1 MNAETAK
8 ENTNMTT
15 LFATTLDDN
24 GTAIDLEGES
34 LEELASELKSHK
46 CHEGQS
52 VPVYDEAGF
61 VRGWIHANGDW
72 RAV

>member
-15 LFATTLDDN
+15 LFATTRDDN

-46 CHEGQS
+46 CEGQS
-52 VPVYDEAGF
+52 VRVYDEAGF
-61 VRGWIHANGDW
+61 VRGWIHANGDY
-72 RAV
+72 RAA

>member
-1 MNAETAK
+1 MS
-8 ENTNMTT
+8 T
-15 LFATTLDDN
+15 LFATTRDDN